1 MRTLTLDEAQR
12 TLNAIAQLALRGEQ
26 IFIRIE
32 GSPEL
37 LSLQSVPVELPENY
51 LAACYGREEIAARLT
66 LQLKERG
73 QPCPRVPADAKRT
86 RGHGCPRS

>member
-12 TLNAIAQLALRGEQ
+12 TLDSIAQLALRGEQ

-37 LSLQSVPVELPENY
+37 LSLQRVPVELPENY
-51 LAACYGREEIAARLT
+51 LAACYGREEITQEEYLAEFAP
-66 LQLKERG
+66 RG
-73 QPCPRVPADAKRT
+73 T
-86 RGHGCPRS
+86 GT